1 MEVLTHYSWP
11 GNVRELQSV
20 LKRAVLQVSGPVLLP
35 EYLPADLPARRV
47 HATALDDF
55 IDERLQAGSTSLHA
69 EALAFMERVL
79 LTKVLKH
86 TGGNQSQAA
95 KILNITRGTL
105 RSRNSRAWHH
115 DPPGGASGSWRNGR
129 AAGVA
134 RQIPSQSPRRLV
146 TSKHTP
152 HAVRGRRMF

>member
-1 MEVLTHYSWP
+1 MLTRYSWP

-20 LKRAVLQVSGPVLLP
+20 LKRAVLQVGGPVLIP
-35 EYLPADLPARRV
+35 EYLPGDLPSKGSCAV
-47 HATALDDF
+47 SFDSY
-55 IDERLQAGSTSLHA
+55 IEERLKAGSTDLHA

-105 RSRNSRAWHH
+105 RSKIRQLGITIQQAVQVDAVEPARPTPAPVL
-115 DPPGGASGSWRNGR
+115 PPLAA
-129 AAGVA
+129 AAGPPVA
-134 RQIPSQSPRRLV
+134 AS
-146 TSKHTP
+146 
-152 HAVRGRRMF
+152 